1 MDQQISPTPSFIIP
15 LSLIIFTLGLT
26 FQSRSIRIS
35 FFIALLSTS
44 YLTIFRSST
53 GIPPLNYA
61 YATALGCLTFQAF
74 DFLVLTNPHSELH
87 LVGDE
92 KNISE
97 KPFSTR
103 FLWAWKLVLSPR
115 GIGWSHEP
123 KDILPPHPKAQS
135 RVSFISSQFLST
147 IPWIFIGD
155 AANLAL
161 RNHPGF
167 QLNGPSISNVGPF
180 MRILNVWIF
189 ALPGAATLQLQYKM
203 FSIIATAA
211 GFYRPEDWPE
221 LFGKWSD
228 AYTIRRFWGRTW
240 HQIMRRWVS
249 APGNIVAQRFL
260 NLKQGTKIS
269 AYTKLFVAFLI
280 SGTIHQMCDYSL
292 QHRDFWAGGSFTFF
306 LSQAVMIILED
317 SFIAAGERLG
327 IQAGSYVRILGY
339 IWTLVWFAIALP
351 IWLDPYFHDGMA
363 TSEGLSVIGALWK
376 RDWTGSSVN
385 LSLPLSY

>member
-1 MDQQISPTPSFIIP
+1 MYHPDSMMEVALEVIVQIRNSKYA
-15 LSLIIFTLGLT
+15 GNDDH
-26 FQSRSIRIS
+26 SRSIRIS
-35 FFIALLSTS
+35 YFIALLSTS

-61 YATALGCLTFQAF
+61 YATALGCLTFQAL
-74 DFLVLTNPHSELH
+74 DFLVLTNPYSELH
-87 LVGDE
+87 IVGDE

-147 IPWIFIGD
+147 ILWIFIGD

-161 RNHPGF
+161 RRHPGF

-203 FSIIATAA
+203 FSIISTAA

-249 APGNIVAQRFL
+249 APGNIVAQRVL
-260 NLKQGTKIS
+260 NLKQGTKMR
-269 AYTKLFVAFLI
+269 KLYLLPI
-280 SGTIHQMCDYSL
+280 TGCNDN
-292 QHRDFWAGGSFTFF
+292 
-306 LSQAVMIILED
+306 ILED
-317 SFIAAGERLG
+317 RVIAAGKRLG

-339 IWTLVWFAIALP
+339 IWTLVWFAITLP

-376 RDWTGSSVN
+376 RD
-385 LSLPLSY
+385 

>member
-1 MDQQISPTPSFIIP
+1 MYRPDSMMEVALEVEPSSSSGTLDIDQQISPTPSFIIP

-35 FFIALLSTS
+35 YFIALLSTS

-61 YATALGCLTFQAF
+61 YATALGCLTFQAL
-74 DFLVLTNPHSELH
+74 DFLVLTNPYSELH
-87 LVGDE
+87 IVGDE

-161 RNHPGF
+161 RSHPGF

-211 GFYRPEDWPE
+211 GFYRPEDWRAVWQIE
-221 LFGKWSD
+221 RCIH
-228 AYTIRRFWGRTW
+228 YTSILGTNMASNHETLGFRSRKHRCAALSESEAGNKNVPFIKCVTTRF
-240 HQIMRRWVS
+240 
-249 APGNIVAQRFL
+249 NI
-260 NLKQGTKIS
+260 G
-269 AYTKLFVAFLI
+269 I
-280 SGTIHQMCDYSL
+280 SG
-292 QHRDFWAGGSFTFF
+292 
-306 LSQAVMIILED
+306 V
-317 SFIAAGERLG
+317 IAAGKRLG
-327 IQAGSYVRILGY
+327 IRAGSYLRILGY

>member
-15 LSLIIFTLGLT
+15 LTLIIFTLGLT

-61 YATALGCLTFQAF
+61 YSTALGCLTFQAL

-87 LVGDE
+87 LAGDE

-97 KPFSTR
+97 QPFSTR

-135 RVSFISSQFLST
+135 RVSFIISQFLST

-161 RNHPGF
+161 RSHPGF

-189 ALPGAATLQLQYKM
+189 ALP
-203 FSIIATAA
+203 
-211 GFYRPEDWPE
+211 
-221 LFGKWSD
+221 
-228 AYTIRRFWGRTW
+228 
-240 HQIMRRWVS
+240 
-249 APGNIVAQRFL
+249 
-260 NLKQGTKIS
+260 
-269 AYTKLFVAFLI
+269 
-280 SGTIHQMCDYSL
+280 GTIHQMCDYSL

-317 SFIAAGERLG
+317 SVIAAGKRLG

-363 TSEGLSVIGALWK
+363 TSEGLSVIGVLWK

-385 LSLPLSY
+385 LPLPLSY